1 MLENIKLPTLLIV
14 EDDIE
19 NVKYLKLLL
28 RNNFHIETC
37 DNSDDCFA
45 VLNSKNVDVILM
57 DITIHGSKD
66 GLQLTKEIK
75 ENPKLKHIPIIAI
88 TAHAYQK
95 DKLNAEKAGVDGFLT
110 KPVDGII
117 LRNILIEFSK
127 K

>member
-1 MLENIKLPTLLIV
+1 MLENIKLPCLLIV

-28 RNNFHIETC
+28 RNNFQIETC
-37 DNSDDCFA
+37 DNSDDCLA
-45 VLNSKNVDVILM
+45 ILNSKNVNIILM

-75 ENPKLKHIPIIAI
+75 ENPKFTHIPIIAI

-95 DKLNAEKAGVDGFLT
+95 DKLNALKAGVDEFLT
-110 KPVDGII
+110 KPVDGIV
-117 LRNILIEFSK
+117 LKNILIKFSK

>member
-1 MLENIKLPTLLIV
+1 MENIKLPCLLIV

-28 RNNFHIETC
+28 RNNFQIETC
-37 DNSDDCFA
+37 DNSDDCLA
-45 VLNSKNVDVILM
+45 ILNSKNVNIILM

-75 ENPKLKHIPIIAI
+75 ENPKFTHIPIIAI

-95 DKLNAEKAGVDGFLT
+95 DKLNALKAGVDEFLT
-110 KPVDGII
+110 KPVDGIV
-117 LRNILIEFSK
+117 LKNILIKFSK